1 MSSESSVHSNAFNF
15 MSFMESGVDNR
26 TGQYTLS
33 IKLPDL
39 GANFFQGPNFELA
52 LNFNPLNTIDSG
64 WGRGWNLQLTQ
75 YTEHNGMLT
84 TFTGESFK
92 VSGAEGT
99 RLHMPEQKLAHFHLY
114 TEPAG
119 PGGARRYRVVHRSGL
134 VEILEV
140 MGSQRGLIALPV
152 EVYSPQGHKL
162 ALSYTPFN
170 PEYVMLAAV
179 RDGSDQILLEIE
191 RESGQVEFRERPY
204 QGPEGEPV
212 ATYKMILQEA
222 DRRVT
227 SIVLPSAEQASW
239 RFVYRD
245 VLGHVCL
252 EQVTTPTGARE
263 YLQYTDGGHLFPG
276 NSRPPLPRV
285 TRHTVE
291 PGLGQ
296 VAFQTNYSYPSG
308 NFLGHGTTIPWS
320 DDGLDNLYKHTG
332 NYQYQTVQSLCDA
345 SNRELKS
352 ITRTFNRFH
361 LPVSVR
367 TVQNGSIHELMT
379 TYDLKDNL
387 PFAQQV
393 ATLQLPIAEQTRW
406 SKDGH
411 TPPSRLETLLTQYDS
426 HGNTVW
432 RKQPN
437 GVIERSIWFE
447 PQAEDGFPGDPYG
460 FKRYLKSK
468 TVTPSPDGEQG
479 APELVHTYTY
489 RQLPALA
496 GHTTQLEPWLAEHS
510 QTLSHQGQTL
520 QHTLNRYVDAP
531 GSSLLHGRLY
541 QQVRTLGKLQTTT
554 QYHFKALTDELSGHP
569 VLETT
574 TELLG
579 YDGTERSSVQRRSL
593 LLGETVFER
602 DENGVHLQRE
612 HDALRRV
619 TREWVSPGTDY
630 AASKLYT
637 YTLCANHGDIARQ
650 WVRNA
655 RGVTTLTEL
664 DGLGRIVKESRD
676 NIHEQRPDTFFELLT
691 VAYDALGNRVSETH
705 TDWLKGTRLLT
716 LTTGYR
722 YDDWGEQCCVIGPD
736 GVEEHDA
743 LDPIGSSFHAGP
755 VRRSWREGGTLDVR
769 TSAITLRGS
778 NTRVTQRARVK
789 SANRETWLNLF
800 EKPVKVRRLNA
811 LGDPLA
817 ERTYLYDGLGR
828 TLEETDERRHTT
840 TFSYDPWDRML
851 STLLPEGTRLSRTY
865 AEHSSED
872 LPASLVV
879 TPANVNLPARQIGE
893 QYHDGLDRLI
903 GVSSGKRVEYF
914 QFREG
919 ESQPRWHITP
929 AGKRI
934 ELDYNLQLTNE
945 PISYS
950 APDDPASFTYDKVSA
965 RLQTSKNPQGTRS
978 FDYNL
983 ANQLVAE
990 HWDEP
995 GGKRWSTTHEI
1006 SVSDRL
1012 INTYEAN
1019 GVATQ
1024 YTHDSY
1030 GRLQVK
1036 HQGDV
1041 QVQFAY
1047 DELGRLKLL
1056 TSTDLASAS
1065 SLETHI
1071 EYDDQD
1077 RETMRTW
1084 RQAGQA
1090 ERTLEQ
1096 SWAHDNLLQG
1106 RHLRQAGVSLLE
1118 ESFEYDGRARLIKH
1132 ECNGPEL
1139 PVDAQGRQMTSQVFG
1154 FDAYD
1159 NINMTFTTFAA
1170 EPSRELALFSYA
1182 ESDPCQLI
1190 GIDYSPPR
1198 NEPNPRFS
1206 YDANGNLTRDER
1218 GRQLHYDSQNRL
1230 LGIDQASNSYRYDA
1244 GGLLV
1249 ASASGTGAQN
1259 LRLYDG
1265 AQLRMAVSNGLQT
1278 LYCHHGEQP
1287 LGQQQSGPGAQPP
1300 LLLHTS
1306 ASHSVVAESLGTA
1319 LRSSRYS
1326 AYGEHHSEQPVD
1338 CALGYNGEALDPD
1351 SGWYLLGNGYRAY
1364 NPVLMRFHSPDALS
1378 PFGAGGLNY
1387 YGYCQG
1393 NPVTFR
1399 DPTGH
1404 YSVGFSGTSQTR
1416 EELERT
1422 SSWAGPQVSLASII
1436 VPIVT
1441 TVITLA
1447 LIAITVLTAG
1457 TAAPATG
1464 PAMAGVIS
1472 AGSTATAASTT
1483 TTIAGVAVS
1492 AATAATLK
1500 KIVLASLI
1508 SSTVVGIA
1516 SSTMSV
1522 EAQLSGSEDRMKV
1535 AEYLN
1540 YTALILALP
1549 AMVISP
1555 LTSVKA
1561 ITPATSAKAFTP
1573 LVTRSGSSASLLDKA
1588 YAIQNDISMNSSFRM
1603 PKALSRQA
1611 TRVRTG
1617 AAIDLR
1623 S

>member
-1 MSSESSVHSNAFNF
+1 MSSESSVHSNALNF
-15 MSFMESGVDNR
+15 MSFMEGGVDSR

-39 GANFFQGPNFELA
+39 GANFLRGPEFKLA
-52 LNFNPLNTIDSG
+52 LNFNPLNTLDSG

-92 VSGAEGT
+92 VSGSQGG

-114 TEPAG
+114 PEPAG

-134 VEILEV
+134 VEILET
-140 MGSQRGLIALPV
+140 MGSQRGQIALPV

-170 PEYVMLAAV
+170 PNYVMLAAV
-179 RDGSDQILLEIE
+179 RDGSGQTLLEIE
-191 RESGQVEFRERPY
+191 RQSGQVEFRERPY
-204 QGPEGEPV
+204 QGPGGKPV
-212 ATYKMILQEA
+212 ASYKMVLQEA

-227 SIVLPSAEQASW
+227 SIILPSAEQASW
-239 RFVYRD
+239 RFVYRE

-252 EQVTTPTGARE
+252 ERVTTPTGARE

-308 NFLGHGTTIPWS
+308 NFLGQGTTLPWT

-332 NYQYQTVQSLCDA
+332 DYQYQTVESLCDA
-345 SNRELKS
+345 NNRELKS

-367 TVQNGSIHELMT
+367 TAQNGSIHELIT
-379 TYDLKDNL
+379 TYQLADNL

-393 ATLQLPIAEQTRW
+393 ATLQLPIKEQTRW

-411 TPPSRLETLLTQYDS
+411 APPSRLETLETEYDT
-426 HGNTVW
+426 HGNTIW

-437 GVIERSIWFE
+437 GVIERSSWFG
-447 PQAEDGFPGDPYG
+447 PQAEAGFPGDPYG
-460 FKRYLKSK
+460 FRRHLKSK
-468 TVTPSPDGEQG
+468 TVTPSADGAQQ
-479 APELVHTYTY
+479 APELVRTYTY
-489 RQLPALA
+489 RQLPTLS
-496 GHTTQLEPWLAEHS
+496 GHTTHLEPWVTEHS
-510 QTLSHQGQTL
+510 ETLSEQGQTL
-520 QHTLNRYVDAP
+520 QRTLNRYIDAP
-531 GSSLLHGRLY
+531 GSSLLHGRRY
-541 QQVRTLGKLQTTT
+541 QQVRTQGKLQTTT
-554 QYHFKALTDELSGHP
+554 QYHFKLLTDESSGQP

-579 YDGTERSSVQRRSL
+579 YDGTERSSMQRRSL
-593 LLGETVFER
+593 LLGETVYER

-619 TREWVSPGTDY
+619 TRERVSPGTDY
-630 AASKLYT
+630 AASKEYI
-637 YTLCANHGDIARQ
+637 YALCANDGDIARQ

-655 RGVTTLTEL
+655 RGVTSLTEL
-664 DGLGRIVKESRD
+664 DGLGRVARESRD
-676 NIHEQRPDTFFELLT
+676 NIHEQRPEMFFELLANT
-691 VAYDALGNRVSETH
+691 YDALGNRVSETH
-705 TDWLKGTRLLT
+705 TDWLKGNRLPP
-716 LTTGYR
+716 LTTLYR

-743 LDPIGSSFHAGP
+743 LDPIGTSHHAGP
-755 VRRSWREGGTLDVR
+755 VRRSWREGGTLAVR
-769 TSAITLRGS
+769 ISTLTLRGG
-778 NTRVTQRARVK
+778 TTQVKQRARAK

-800 EKPVKVRRLNA
+800 EKPVKTRRLNA
-811 LGDPLA
+811 LGDLVA

-828 TLEETDERRHTT
+828 TLEQTDERRHVTE
-840 TFSYDPWDRML
+840 FSYDPWDRML
-851 STLLPEGTRLSRTY
+851 STLLPDGTRLSRTY

-872 LPASLVV
+872 LPASLLV
-879 TPANVNLPARQIGE
+879 TPANTNLPARYIGA
-893 QYHDGLDRLI
+893 QSHDGLDRLI
-903 GVSSGKRVEYF
+903 SASSGNRVEHF

-919 ESQPRWHITP
+919 ESQPRWYITP
-929 AGKRI
+929 AGERI
-934 ELDYNLQLTNE
+934 ELDYNLQLTDD
-945 PISYS
+945 PISSS
-950 APDDPASFTYDKVSA
+950 APDDLASFTYDKVSA
-965 RLQTSKNPQGTRS
+965 RLRTSKNPQGTRS

-995 GGKRWSTTHEI
+995 SGKRWSTTHQ
-1006 SVSDRL
+1006 STVSDRPSSTL
-1012 INTYEAN
+1012 EAN
-1019 GVATQ
+1019 GVLTE
-1024 YTHDSY
+1024 YTYDPQ
-1030 GRLQVK
+1030 GRLQAK
-1036 HQGDV
+1036 FQG
-1041 QVQFAY
+1041 QLQAHYHY
-1047 DELGRLKLL
+1047 DELGRLDLL
-1056 TSTDLASAS
+1056 TSKDLASNS

-1077 RETMRTW
+1077 REVKRTW
-1084 RQAGQA
+1084 RQAGQT
-1090 ERTLEQ
+1090 ERMLDQ
-1096 SWAHDNLLQG
+1096 SWTDDDLLQG

-1118 ESFEYDGRARLIKH
+1118 ELFEYDARARLAKH
-1132 ECNGPEL
+1132 MCKGSEL
-1139 PVDAQGRQMTSQVFG
+1139 PVDAQGRQLVSQIFG

-1159 NINMTFTTFAA
+1159 NISSTITTFAGGPRP
-1170 EPSRELALFSYA
+1170 ERALFSYA

-1190 GIDYSPPR
+1190 GIDYNPPR
-1198 NEPNPRFS
+1198 SEPNPRFS

-1244 GGLLV
+1244 FGLLV
-1249 ASASGTGAQN
+1249 ASASGTSAQE

-1265 AQLRMAVSNGLQT
+1265 AQLRMAVRDGLQT

-1306 ASHSVVAESLGTA
+1306 FSHSVVAESLGNV
-1319 LRSSRYS
+1319 RSSSRYS
-1326 AYGEHHSEQPVD
+1326 AYGEQYSEHPVH

-1378 PFGAGGLNY
+1378 PFGEGGLNY

-1404 YSVGFSGTSQTR
+1404 SSVGFSGTSQKR

-1422 SSWAGPQVSLASII
+1422 IYYWGGPHVDIQSILI
-1436 VPIVT
+1436 GVGTAVFSAI
-1441 TVITLA
+1441 
-1447 LIAITVLTAG
+1447 LIAITVASGGL
-1457 TAAPATG
+1457 AAPATA
-1464 PAMAGVIS
+1464 PALAGTVS
-1472 AGSTATAASTT
+1472 AGSAAVATT
-1483 TTIAGVAVS
+1483 TTVATTATFAGMTIS
-1492 AATAATLK
+1492 AALAS
-1500 KIVLASLI
+1500 KIVLASLV
-1508 SSTVVGIA
+1508 SSTA
-1516 SSTMSV
+1516 SSLV
-1522 EAQLSGSEDRMKV
+1522 GV
-1535 AEYLN
+1535 
-1540 YTALILALP
+1540 
-1549 AMVISP
+1549 
-1555 LTSVKA
+1555 
-1561 ITPATSAKAFTP
+1561 ATSTVGQLTGSDSTMQVGNYLGYASFILGLPSMLVNPKNAMKGAKLATSGIEAYKDAKAAKMF
-1573 LVTRSGSSASLLDKA
+1573 S
-1588 YAIQNDISMNSSFRM
+1588 
-1603 PKALSRQA
+1603 
-1611 TRVRTG
+1611 RVREFTAKPSPAG
-1617 AAIDLR
+1617 NTR
-1623 S
+1623 T